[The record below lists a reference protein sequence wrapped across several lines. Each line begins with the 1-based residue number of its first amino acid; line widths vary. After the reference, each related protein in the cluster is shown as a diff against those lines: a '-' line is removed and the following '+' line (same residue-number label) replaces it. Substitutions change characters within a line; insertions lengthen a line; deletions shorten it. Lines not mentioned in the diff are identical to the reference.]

1 MWQLTP
7 LQRRVQIKPLLM
19 TSPLSLQSLAFN
31 HQHEGPKPWCARA
44 AWVHAVWTI
53 LALPRKLE
61 TKTGLLQVDTI
72 AIGESQFKLIATIR
86 LLGTYLDREIIAQ
99 MRSVHVAIVA
109 SAVLL
114 LGATRPEAT
123 SLAEELERLRRKLP
137 RPKRSLWRDRVA
149 LYVDAWRYG
158 NCSAFSMVARTM
170 HVGSHRGANGVWAV
184 DAAILSFGCSASG
197 KTCFLGFLGGKSH
210 FPFSQ
215 LSDAVF
221 AIFHTPCPN

>member
-1 MWQLTP
+1 
-7 LQRRVQIKPLLM
+7 M
-19 TSPLSLQSLAFN
+19 T
-31 HQHEGPKPWCARA
+31 
-44 AWVHAVWTI
+44 
-53 LALPRKLE
+53 
-61 TKTGLLQVDTI
+61 D
-72 AIGESQFKLIATIR
+72 
-86 LLGTYLDREIIAQ
+86 EIIAQ

-149 LYVDAWRYG
+149 PYVDAWRYG

-170 HVGSHRGANGVWAV
+170 HVGSHRGANGMWAV

-210 FPFSQ
+210 SPFSQ

-221 AIFHTPCPN
+221 AIFHTPCPH